1 MARKGA
7 MTKNPSPQKAASNPK
22 PAPTQEASG
31 PSKWERTGPGTYK
44 DQYGNIKRGQKTA
57 PKKDLSPGATTQPTQ
72 TQAPTPPT
80 PQELAEQGFRGS
92 ADLFGQMQERF
103 QGFDPMQA
111 QAQYNPVFS
120 QEMDRARQNILGQFD
135 RRNAQQFAQ
144 ERQMFETSMANRG
157 IAPGG
162 EQYNRELQA
171 LTDRQDR
178 ARQEAMSAAE
188 QAAQGVQ
195 QQYYGQAMQTAQ
207 MPYDIYGSTF
217 APVYG
222 AGIGQVYGQ
231 QTQQA
236 QMDFNAQQAELDR
249 KQRRWEVR
257 NTPRGGGGGGGG
269 GPQLTPY
276 DILERQQLLQGEQK
290 QPNPW
295 AQGVS
300 SFVGSFGQGLGQQ
313 LGQSVGSRGGS

>member
-1 MARKGA
+1 MAKKGA
-7 MTKNPSPQKAASNPK
+7 LAKDPKKTTTPS
-22 PAPTQEASG
+22 APTRPENKAIFDAMTPEQQARYTRVRANKGLEAANKYVQSVTG
-31 PSKWERTGPGTYK
+31 KQMTGPGGRARTPE
-44 DQYGNIKRGQKTA
+44 DVQGQ
-57 PKKDLSPGATTQPTQ
+57 QPVQ
-72 TQAPTPPT
+72 PPT
-80 PQELAEQGFRGS
+80 PQQLAEEGFRGS

-103 QGFDPMQA
+103 QQFDPMQA

-120 QEMDRARQNILGQFD
+120 QEMERARQNIMGQFD

-144 ERQMFETSMANRG
+144 ERQLFETSMANRG

-222 AGIGQVYGQ
+222 AGVGQAYAQ
-231 QTQQA
+231 QTGQQA
-236 QMDFNAQQAELDR
+236 QEYAKELAALDNKYKLQQIRA
-249 KQRRWEVR
+249 
-257 NTPRGGGGGGGG
+257 TPRGGGGGGGPSLYDRMEAANLAQG
-269 GPQLTPY
+269 NQPQP
-276 DILERQQLLQGEQK
+276 Q
-290 QPNPW
+290 NPW
-295 AQGVS
+295 ANAAAGAAT
-300 SFVGSFGQGLGQQ
+300 SFGAAFGAGLAKG
-313 LGQSVGSRGGS
+313 